1 MEEND
6 TITRQICINA
16 DQQRVWDALS
26 DAAEFGEWFRVKL
39 DGPFVVGE
47 TTTGKMTY
55 PGHEGI
61 PWITVTEVME
71 PPERFVFRWPDCAP
85 DESIGPGTVWLTV
98 EFTLK
103 PQDGGTL
110 VTVTETGFA
119 AVPEDRRISML
130 RDNAEGWDIQT
141 GNLQRHVEG

>member
-1 MEEND
+1 MEND
-6 TITRQICINA
+6 TITRKIHINA
-16 DQQRVWDALS
+16 DQSRVWDALS
-26 DAAEFGEWFRVKL
+26 DAKAFGKWFHVKF

-47 TTTGKMTY
+47 KTTGNTTY

-71 PPERFVFRWPDCAP
+71 PPSRFVFRWPDCAP
-85 DESIGPGTVWLTV
+85 DESIKPDTIWLTV
-98 EFTLK
+98 GFTLT

-110 VTVTETGFA
+110 LTVTETGFA
-119 AVPEDRRISML
+119 ALADDRRVSML

-141 GNLQRHVEG
+141 KNLKRYVEG